1 MCDGYIGAGC
11 IDAIQTAFSRF
22 AFYKRRNAVCGKND
36 RSLGDLLQD
45 TRSICTIECD
55 HAQVAEFFNGMAVMY
70 NLSNNI
76 HGPGA
81 GGMPCY
87 LRDYFHTVHHP
98 LTITTRGYFYNISR
112 FLQY

>member
-55 HAQVAEFFNGMAVMY
+55 HTQVAEFFNGMAVMY
-70 NLSNNI
+70 NFSNNI
-76 HGPGA
+76 DGPWGC
-81 GGMPCY
+81 GILGY
-87 LRDYFHTVHHP
+87 LTNYLQCINHTIA
-98 LTITTRGYFYNISR
+98 ITTGRY
-112 FLQY
+112 